1 MKTKTL
7 TITFILAAIILAP
20 LALAAPDDGPRRP
33 RGNQDSWQGQGPR
46 GGGEQGRRG
55 MRQGPGG
62 GGNFAQMLLGR
73 MGKKLELT
81 EEQKEA
87 IEAIAEEA
95 ETEMKESR
103 EAVREAM
110 KALHEAA
117 ENGSEA
123 EIIAAGKAAGDA
135 LTQQALNKAAVS
147 KKIKAELTEEQ
158 IAKLEEMK
166 AKMKERMQ
174 QRQQEGD
181 GSRGKGRRGG
191 FGGQRGR
198 RGPRPEGPENEEFE
212 ED

>member
-1 MKTKTL
+1 MKAKTL
-7 TITFILAAIILAP
+7 TIALILTAVLLAP
-20 LALAAPDDGPRRP
+20 LAWAEPEDGPRGDRDGW
-33 RGNQDSWQGQGPR
+33 RRQGQGSR
-46 GGGEQGRRG
+46 GGRDQGHPG

-73 MGKKLELT
+73 MGEKLDLT
-81 EEQKEA
+81 DEQKKA
-87 IEAIAEEA
+87 IKTIAEEA
-95 ETEMKESR
+95 KTDIQEGR

-117 ENGSEA
+117 ENGTEA

-135 LTQQALNKAAVS
+135 LTEQALNRAGVA

-158 IAKLEEMK
+158 IAQLKEMK

-174 QRQQEGD
+174 QRRQQMQDGD
-181 GSRGKGRRGG
+181 GPHRDKGKGR
-191 FGGQRGR
+191 RGR
-198 RGPRPEGPENEEFE
+198 RGPRPEGD